1 MAIDSIKP
9 NPLLTR
15 ALLRGRRTTP
25 AKIANEGEGITE
37 KTALKFVSWDAKP
50 LKMETFCTFFN
61 RLGVD
66 PIKYASSD
74 HSSFSQETLGG
85 DISINFTNEKDP
97 IIRKVFFNEFT
108 PLSTNINNC
117 SLYFEID
124 VDVKNTT
131 DESKKLIKEIGELI
145 TNMYGEAT
153 DRKKFSFKAAEEKFE
168 STTRL
173 TTALIELREEYDTK
187 LYSGMWLDWKVD
199 KKQKYDDESM
209 LNYNENT
216 WTSIRNLGFLFT
228 SEKNIRNVCAHVSSE
243 IEPPLHSEPLQAEI
257 FEVNY
262 VNGTRIPHKSEF
274 DKLISDIKKERE
286 EELGGE
292 ELPWEHFDE
301 MLAQHNEEEAAM
313 AHDPRDDDW

>member
-1 MAIDSIKP
+1 
-9 NPLLTR
+9 
-15 ALLRGRRTTP
+15 
-25 AKIANEGEGITE
+25 
-37 KTALKFVSWDAKP
+37 
-50 LKMETFCTFFN
+50 METFCTFFN

-85 DISINFTNEKDP
+85 DMSINFANEKDP

-108 PLSTNINNC
+108 PLATNINNC

-131 DESKKLIKEIGELI
+131 DDSKKLIKEIGELI
-145 TNMYGEAT
+145 TDMYGEAK
-153 DRKKFSFKAAEEKFE
+153 DGKNFSFEAAEKKFE

-173 TTALIELREEYDTK
+173 NTALIELKEEYDTK

-199 KKQKYDDESM
+199 QKQKYDDSPMMPYE
-209 LNYNENT
+209 ENT
-216 WTSIRNLGFLFT
+216 WTSIRNIGFLFT

-243 IEPPLHSEPLQAEI
+243 IEPPLYSKQLHPEMYV
-257 FEVNY
+257 VNY
-262 VNGTRIPHKSEF
+262 VNGIRIPHGGEF
-274 DKLISDIKKERE
+274 DELILDIKKERE

-292 ELPWEHFDE
+292 ELPWEQFDE
-301 MLAQHNEEEAAM
+301 MLRIAQEDAA
-313 AHDPRDDDW
+313 ADYDPRE